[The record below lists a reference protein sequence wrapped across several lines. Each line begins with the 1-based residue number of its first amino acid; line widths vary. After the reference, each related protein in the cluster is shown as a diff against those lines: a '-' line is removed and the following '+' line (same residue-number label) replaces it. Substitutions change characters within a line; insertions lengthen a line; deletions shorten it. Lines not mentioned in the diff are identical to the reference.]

1 MVVLLRRLRIP
12 DTVDHAEVCRNVEN
26 YAPPTKAAICCYFAK
41 KDAAMQ
47 HIIDR
52 YKTADYTKNTTLGLA
67 AFGLNAPPFI
77 VSGGA
82 LNSTHSL
89 RA

>member
-1 MVVLLRRLRIP
+1 
-12 DTVDHAEVCRNVEN
+12 
-26 YAPPTKAAICCYFAK
+26 
-41 KDAAMQ
+41 MQ